1 MKILDVCCG
10 GRLFYFEPDSPLVT
24 FMDIREGEVELSDG
38 RKITIK
44 PDIVGD
50 FRAISFYNETY
61 DMVVFDPP
69 HLIRAGK
76 SSWLAKKYGVLNKET
91 WESDLQVGFYECF
104 RVLKPDGILV
114 FKWNTDQI
122 SLRDVLN
129 LAIHKP
135 LFGDKR
141 GKTYW
146 IIFVKE

>member
-24 FMDIREGEVELSDG
+24 FMDTRKGEVEFSPG
-38 RKITIK
+38 RIINIE
-44 PDIVGD
+44 PDVVGD
-50 FRAISFYNETY
+50 FRRIPFNNEAY
-61 DMVVFDPP
+61 DMVVFDSP
-69 HLIRAGK
+69 HLIYAGK
-76 SSWLAKKYGVLNKET
+76 NSWLAKKYGTLNKDT
-91 WESDLQVGFYECF
+91 WKSDIRTGFSECF
-104 RVLKPDGILV
+104 RVLKSDGILV

>member
-10 GRLFYFEPDSPLVT
+10 SRMFYYDKESPLVT
-24 FMDIREGEVELSDG
+24 YMDIREGEVELSDG

-50 FRAISFYNETY
+50 FREIPFYNEIY

-69 HLIRAGK
+69 HLLRAGK
-76 SSWLAKKYGVLNKET
+76 SSWLAKKYGVLNKDT
-91 WESDLQVGFYECF
+91 WESDLRVGFYECF
-104 RVLKPDGILV
+104 RVLKKGGILI

-122 SLRDVLN
+122 PLKQVLE
-129 LAIHKP
+129 LAIRHP

-141 GKTYW
+141 GKTHW
-146 IIFVKE
+146 IVFVKG

>member
-24 FMDIREGEVELSDG
+24 FMDTRKGEVEFSPG
-38 RKITIK
+38 RTINIE
-44 PDIVGD
+44 PDVVGD
-50 FRAISFYNETY
+50 FRRIPFNNEAY

-69 HLIRAGK
+69 HLIYAGEN
-76 SSWLAKKYGVLNKET
+76 SWLAKKYGTLNKDT
-91 WESDLQVGFYECF
+91 WKSDIRTGFSECF
-104 RVLKPDGILV
+104 RVLKTDGILV

-122 SLRDVLN
+122 PLRDVLN

-141 GKTYW
+141 GKTHW

>member
-10 GRLFYFEPDSPLVT
+10 GKMFYFNPDSPLVT
-24 FMDIREGEVELSDG
+24 FMDIREGEVEFSEG

-44 PDIVGD
+44 PDVVGD
-50 FRAISFYNETY
+50 FRAIPFYNETY

-76 SSWLAKKYGVLNKET
+76 TSWLAKKYGVLNKET
-91 WESDLQVGFYECF
+91 WESDLRVGFYECF
-104 RVLKPDGILV
+104 RVLKKGGVLI

-122 SLRDVLN
+122 PLKQVLE
-129 LAIHKP
+129 LAIRQP

-141 GKTYW
+141 GKTHW
-146 IIFVKE
+146 IVFVKG